1 MQVAPPMWHFLLF
14 IWWILY
20 FSLELNELKHQ
31 FFFFYINYIYDQ
43 IDMLLLCFTVL
54 PLGSDVDILA
64 TSDPNVDKEEEGDT
78 PIYDKYDKKLHGEN
92 KGKS

>member
-1 MQVAPPMWHFLLF
+1 
-14 IWWILY
+14 
-20 FSLELNELKHQ
+20 
-31 FFFFYINYIYDQ
+31 
-43 IDMLLLCFTVL
+43 MLLLCFTVL

>member
-1 MQVAPPMWHFLLF
+1 MWHLPCDIFCCLF
-14 IWWILY
+14 DKYCISRWNETNLNI
-20 FSLELNELKHQ
+20 SL
-31 FFFFYINYIYDQ
+31 FFYINYIYEK

>member
-1 MQVAPPMWHFLLF
+1 
-14 IWWILY
+14 
-20 FSLELNELKHQ
+20 
-31 FFFFYINYIYDQ
+31 
-43 IDMLLLCFTVL
+43 MLLLCFTVL

-78 PIYDKYDKKLHGEN
+78 PIYDKYDKKLHEEN